1 MSFFSGVGR
10 SIRSLGSTLGKHI
23 HGLAK
28 GGNKFL
34 ENALK
39 IGEKAQGLLAG
50 AKEIPLLSPL
60 RPLIER
66 AETGLSSI
74 RKGAEV
80 VRGIGRGVEMGAG
93 QLSGRVPGGQVAGL
107 RNFAQA
113 GMDTRTALMD
123 LRRILGR

>member
-1 MSFFSGVGR
+1 MSFFSNIGR
-10 SIRSLGSTLGKHI
+10 SIRGLGSTLGKHI

-28 GGNKFL
+28 GGNSIL

-39 IGEKAQGLLAG
+39 IGERAQGILAG

-60 RPLIER
+60 RGAIET
-66 AETGLSSI
+66 AERGLSSI

-93 QLSGRVPGGQVAGL
+93 QLSGMVPGGQVAGL
-107 RNFAQA
+107 RNLAQS
-113 GMDTRTALMD
+113 GLDTRSALLD